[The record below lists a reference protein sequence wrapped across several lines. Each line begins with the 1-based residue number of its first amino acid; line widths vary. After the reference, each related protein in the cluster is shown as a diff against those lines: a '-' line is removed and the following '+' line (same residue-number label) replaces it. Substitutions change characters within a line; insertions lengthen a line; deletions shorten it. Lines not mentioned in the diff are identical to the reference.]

1 MQYYVTYLILD
12 YNTTLPSNISLHFL
26 LILTL
31 VLGIDLKLPPMII
44 SFSIPYV
51 NAYDWVHDYIINSLL
66 NILGVRVLHLFIG
79 NSA

>member
-51 NAYDWVHDYIINSLL
+51 NAYD
-66 NILGVRVLHLFIG
+66 
-79 NSA
+79 